1 MYNFDQKHHMKH
13 ILLCYGKSMLTYS
26 KNMIAKYDET
36 TEIFIK
42 ILKHYSF
49 PFSLKIFTI

>member
-1 MYNFDQKHHMKH
+1 MYNFDQKHHMKY

-36 TEIFIK
+36 TEI
-42 ILKHYSF
+42 Y
-49 PFSLKIFTI
+49 